1 MHTLTFNV
9 IFNGTEEI
17 QMDLIQDTISNQA
30 DHFNVENKD
39 MMFIGQQLVYLG
51 GGLENFPI
59 NISDYLIQNYVQT
72 TESPGIN
79 LSFIN
84 EIVHLSLSTCCSS
97 QIVFFKTLSKTSKAL
112 AFNEDLSFINGVVH
126 LKIFNDVHLRIY

>member
-17 QMDLIQDTISNQA
+17 QMDLIQDTISKQA

-84 EIVHLSLSTCCSS
+84 DIVHLSLSTCCSS
-97 QIVFFKTLSKTSKAL
+97 QIIFFKTLSKTSKAL
-112 AFNEDLSFINGVVH
+112 AFNEDLSFINDVVH